1 MYNHIVGL
9 KPTQSKQGLCVTV
22 DGHETHAL
30 IYPAGRTYKHF
41 LLACDDAIQGV
52 AHTLEGTWAKS
63 SRATPAA
70 SALWWSQNED
80 DPLACEGY
88 EVRELDVEA
97 IELKV
102 A

>member
-63 SRATPAA
+63 SRATPCRQCT
-70 SALWWSQNED
+70 LVE
-80 DPLACEGY
+80 PERG
-88 EVRELDVEA
+88 RPPDV
-97 IELKV
+97 
-102 A
+102 